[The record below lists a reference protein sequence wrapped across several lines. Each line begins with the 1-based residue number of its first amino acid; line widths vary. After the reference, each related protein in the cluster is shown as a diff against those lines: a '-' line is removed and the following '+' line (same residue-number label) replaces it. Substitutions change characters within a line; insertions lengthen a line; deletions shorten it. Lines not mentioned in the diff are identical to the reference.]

1 MSLHN
6 ICEMSDESVVP
17 RDAESVQDESVV
29 VGSGGSGSDLGL
41 TCECAPRPH
50 TLSVSTVLLHH
61 SVETPK
67 GNTTC

>member
-29 VGSGGSGSDLGL
+29 VGPAQIS
-41 TCECAPRPH
+41 A
-50 TLSVSTVLLHH
+50 
-61 SVETPK
+61 
-67 GNTTC
+67 